1 MGGPDFKKPTWQ
13 ARQSG
18 NQEREI
24 QIGTLLLPNQGL
36 DPLIRAVAMGVHPAI
51 GPSARSHERGDATQ
65 TKRLTGKTDELQR
78 LNRASSLVGTI
89 GLELTSGPI
98 PLNTG
103 NSINLIP
110 RLAIAYQVDALAS
123 ELGNSSL
130 AASMPA
136 SGSGT
141 FLTQGQ
147 NRGVNGLSIAAG
159 ADLVLSKSTALY
171 ATVNVETFSA
181 GSQVGYGGGFR
192 FRF

>member
-1 MGGPDFKKPTWQ
+1 M
-13 ARQSG
+13 
-18 NQEREI
+18 
-24 QIGTLLLPNQGL
+24 
-36 DPLIRAVAMGVHPAI
+36 
-51 GPSARSHERGDATQ
+51 
-65 TKRLTGKTDELQR
+65 
-78 LNRASSLVGTI
+78 GTI

-98 PLNTG
+98 PLNTR

-123 ELGNSSL
+123 ELGHSSL

-147 NRGVNGLSIAAG
+147 NRGVNGFTVAAG
-159 ADLVLSKSTALY
+159 VDLILTKSTALY
-171 ATVNVETFSA
+171 ANVNVEAFSA